1 MVKHAADILNL
12 RATAA
17 SYRCRSIC
25 NGQSEGELTLD
36 KKFIHP
42 PELFKHPAYSRVVTV
57 AGPSKMIFIAGQTA
71 SDENYNPM
79 FVGDLRGQYHR
90 VMEALT
96 IQLKAA
102 GATWDDVVFRRLY
115 VLNMDEFI
123 KIQTDPT
130 MTFPWNPDRPP
141 PSTLVGVTRLSH
153 PDFLIEIDLFAV
165 TGG

>member
-1 MVKHAADILNL
+1 M
-12 RATAA
+12 
-17 SYRCRSIC
+17 
-25 NGQSEGELTLD
+25 D
-36 KKFIHP
+36 KQFIHP

-57 AGPSKMIFIAGQTA
+57 TGPGKMIFIAGQTA
-71 SDENYNPM
+71 SDENYGPM
-79 FVGDLRGQYHR
+79 FVGDLRGQYRR

-102 GATWDDVVFRRLY
+102 VATWDDVVFRRLY
-115 VLNMDEFI
+115 VLDMDAFI

-130 MTFPWNPDRPP
+130 MTFPWHPDRPP

>member
-1 MVKHAADILNL
+1 M
-12 RATAA
+12 
-17 SYRCRSIC
+17 
-25 NGQSEGELTLD
+25 D